1 MSNGQI
7 SIINSPA
14 LVWYWLRTLELFTFY
29 FFLHFPT
36 KFDAWKCWRCCI
48 KYQHSGD
55 QSQHFKYNI
64 VNWCFVWFSNLMF
77 ALLQIRFKLSLLA
90 ILLWTKHVTGSQTFC
105 FQKSS
110 SKIARK
116 DFILTWDSDPIH
128 LEKFWCI
135 PIQVCKSKKYVVRQ
149 ERQVSGHL
157 SNILTNWRNV
167 NYQTV
172 QAKQS
177 QCLHWLSLKIAGK
190 RGCF

>member
-14 LVWYWLRTLELFTFY
+14 LVWYWLKTLELFTFY

-116 DFILTWDSDPIH
+116 DYILTYLFSETLTPSICWSSGVFQS
-128 LEKFWCI
+128 KF
-135 PIQVCKSKKYVVRQ
+135 VRVRNMLWGRRGRCQ
-149 ERQVSGHL
+149 GTCQTFSQTGEMWTIKLFKPSGEEGL
-157 SNILTNWRNV
+157 LP
-167 NYQTV
+167 
-172 QAKQS
+172 
-177 QCLHWLSLKIAGK
+177 G
-190 RGCF
+190 